1 MFIITIL
8 NYISVPMLWALLEE
22 LLIPT
27 SEMPISKTTDRE
39 ERLRL
44 HSLLD
49 LDIITLNTGG

>member
-1 MFIITIL
+1 
-8 NYISVPMLWALLEE
+8 MLWALLEE

-27 SEMPISKTTDRE
+27 LGMPISKITDRE

-44 HSLLD
+44 HSLLG

>member
-1 MFIITIL
+1 
-8 NYISVPMLWALLEE
+8 MLWALLEE

-27 SEMPISKTTDRE
+27 SGMPISKTTDRE